1 MELMNTF
8 FYLLYNI
15 LSKSDENVENTDKI
29 SFAVSSNVWLALH

>member
-1 MELMNTF
+1 MKLMDEF

-29 SFAVSSNVWLALH
+29 SFTVSSNV